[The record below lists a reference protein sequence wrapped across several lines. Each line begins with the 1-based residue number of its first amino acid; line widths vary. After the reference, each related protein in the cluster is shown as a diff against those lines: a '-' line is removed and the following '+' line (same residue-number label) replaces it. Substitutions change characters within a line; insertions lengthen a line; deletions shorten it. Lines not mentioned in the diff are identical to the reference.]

1 MSYWIF
7 AIPGLLL
14 AVLASLLTQ
23 STFRRYSRVRAMSGL
38 TGAEAAAGAGCSR
51 RTWCYYESGRSS
63 PDAVALARLDK
74 LGFDVLYIIT
84 GRRGE
89 TNRTARL

>member
-1 MSYWIF
+1 MKE
-7 AIPGLLL
+7 AIGRRL
-14 AVLASLLTQ
+14 ALES
-23 STFRRYSRVRAMSGL
+23 SRLGL
-38 TGAEAAAGAGCSR
+38 TGGEAAAGACCSR

-84 GRRGE
+84 GRRD
-89 TNRTARL
+89 RPL

>member
-1 MSYWIF
+1 MSYWLF

-38 TGAEAAAGAGCSR
+38 TGAEAAEQMRQARGALLSYGAAR
-51 RTWCYYESGRSS
+51 RRNRQTI
-63 PDAVALARLDK
+63 PLANPYL
-74 LGFDVLYIIT
+74 
-84 GRRGE
+84 E
-89 TNRTARL
+89 RTK